1 MDFAP
6 SVEQNLKC
14 PINMIDLITEKTVEK
29 FVLLRIRKVNLTM
42 DGLNVVE

>member
-1 MDFAP
+1 M
-6 SVEQNLKC
+6 EYCKNGKRIHKC